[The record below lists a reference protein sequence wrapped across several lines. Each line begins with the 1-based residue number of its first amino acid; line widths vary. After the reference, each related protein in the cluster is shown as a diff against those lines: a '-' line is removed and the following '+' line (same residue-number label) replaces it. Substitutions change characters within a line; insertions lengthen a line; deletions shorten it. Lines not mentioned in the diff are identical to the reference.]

1 MENKILHSSTTL
13 YKVLQHFYTTLTKFY
28 KTLNNFMIFLKLY
41 KNLQSFYKTL
51 LNSTRNY
58 TQLDQT
64 IQTIQNQPYTTIQN
78 STGFYKALHNF
89 TKLCKTLHN
98 FYTTI
103 HKQMQ
108 NKHFVLK
115 SNTLHNSTTL
125 YTTSQT
131 YTKQTLHNLT
141 QVSKLCTIKQ
151 ILAQL
156 YTIVH

>member
-1 MENKILHSSTTL
+1 MKKKTLQRSTQTLQIFSNLYRTLQKRNIQNSTTFINSTKKTTKNQTMENKILHSSTTL

-78 STGFYKALHNF
+78 SSGFYKALHNF
-89 TKLCKTLHN
+89 TKLCDTLQSH
-98 FYTTI
+98 
-103 HKQMQ
+103 
-108 NKHFVLK
+108 LK
-115 SNTLHNSTTL
+115 
-125 YTTSQT
+125 
-131 YTKQTLHNLT
+131 
-141 QVSKLCTIKQ
+141 
-151 ILAQL
+151 
-156 YTIVH
+156 